1 MTLTR
6 DFHKKV
12 RQAVLETKYAL
23 KFDKIRFTLFSNIAF
38 LLLHA
43 FEASTPK
50 PEMPPLCDLFLCF
63 VVYGQAL
70 AKLVQNR
77 GGGVREQKKGH
88 KEQGHASQRRMS

>member
-6 DFHKKV
+6 DVHKK
-12 RQAVLETKYAL
+12 VLETKYAL
-23 KFDKIRFTLFSNIAF
+23 KFDQIRFTLFSNIAF
-38 LLLHA
+38 LQLHA

-50 PEMPPLCDLFLCF
+50 PEMPPLCGLLLCF

-77 GGGVREQKKGH
+77 RGGVRDQKKGH
-88 KEQGHASQRRMS
+88 MEQGHASQRRIS